1 MTCRRSRANGVP
13 TCRQLVEG
21 VAAFRVGRLALGALG
36 TGERY
41 LNAAQARITGW
52 AGVPILIQVDGTA
65 DNALLVRGKRH
76 GGRESA
82 REGKQSDDE
91 EREASHDVLVR
102 QQADEC

>member
-36 TGERY
+36 TRKCY

-52 AGVPILIQVDGTA
+52 AGIPILIQIDGAA
-65 DNALLVRGKRH
+65 DDALLVRGKRH

-82 REGKQSDDE
+82 RESKESDDE
-91 EREASHDVLVR
+91 EGKASHDVLVR
-102 QQADEC
+102 QQAEC

>member
-21 VAAFRVGRLALGALG
+21 VAAFRVGGLALGALG
-36 TGERY
+36 TRKCY

-52 AGVPILIQVDGTA
+52 AGIPILIQIGGAA
-65 DNALLVRGKRH
+65 DDALLVRGKRH

-82 REGKQSDDE
+82 RESKESDDE
-91 EREASHDVLVR
+91 EGKASHDVLVR
-102 QQADEC
+102 Q